1 MIENLWEYYY
11 CNMAYKNLQQFIRA
25 LQDAGELATINE
37 FVSPRL
43 EISEITDRI
52 SKHGGKAL
60 LFTNNGTAFPLL
72 INAMGSEKR
81 MCLALGVNSLDQA
94 GDDIRALFHD
104 ITNTSGGIMSKLRML
119 PVLGKV
125 ASWMPKVLN
134 GKGACQQVVMPAP
147 DLSKLPI
154 LTCWPYDGGPF
165 ITLPAVHTKDPVTG
179 TRNLGMYRMQLFGND
194 LTGMHWHLHKN
205 SARHYQEYKRM
216 GLKMPV
222 AIALGGDPSC
232 TYAASA
238 PLPDNIDEYMLAGFL
253 RKQKVELVK
262 CLTCELEV
270 PAEADFIIE
279 GYVDPAEELILE
291 GPFGDHTG
299 FYSLADYYPKFHVTC
314 ITHRADAVYPT
325 TIVGIPPQEDAWMGR
340 ATERIFLAPIRLSM
354 IPELVDIHMPSEGVF
369 HNIVIARIHKT
380 YAGQAIKVMNAL
392 WGAGQMMFN
401 KILIIVDRDIDLK
414 DYLKVLQVISDTVNI
429 PSDILI
435 SKGPSDVLDHSS
447 AQFAFG
453 GKLGIDATDK
463 FSVEMTVK
471 SKNMPTSIISD
482 NEILSFDGVSS
493 CNIKYVQQGLLIV
506 AVDKPITGQVRHFH
520 TKLIT
525 AGVLQ
530 GLRFVVYVDKQ
541 VAAGNMAEVAWLV
554 ANNCDPQR
562 DCFMSNSSSDDQDQL
577 LAIDGTRKTDHF
589 DGFKREWPN
598 IITMDEATIKAVD
611 AKWDRLGLGAFIPS
625 PSLQYKALILPGGAA
640 VNMPE
645 QE

>member
-1 MIENLWEYYY
+1 
-11 CNMAYKNLQQFIRA
+11 MAYKNLQHFIRA

-37 FVSPRL
+37 FVSPHL
-43 EISEITDRI
+43 EITEITDRI

-60 LFTNNGTAFPLL
+60 LFTNNGTDFPLL

-81 MCLALGVNSLDQA
+81 MCLALGVKSLDQA
-94 GDDIRALFHD
+94 GDDIRTLLGGFM
-104 ITNTSGGIMSKLRML
+104 NTSGGIMGKLRLL
-119 PVLGKV
+119 PTIGKV
-125 ASWMPKVLN
+125 ASWMPKVLK
-134 GKGACQQVVMPAP
+134 GRGACQQVVMPTP
-147 DLSKLPI
+147 DLSKLPV
-154 LTCWPYDGGPF
+154 LTCWPHDGGPF

-179 TRNLGMYRMQLFGND
+179 IRNIGMYRMQLFGNN

-205 SARHYQEYKRM
+205 SARHYQEYKRL

-222 AIALGGDPSC
+222 AIALGGDPTC
-232 TYAASA
+232 TYSASA
-238 PLPDNIDEYMLAGFL
+238 PLPDNLDEYMLAGFL

-262 CLTCELEV
+262 CLTSDLEV

-299 FYSLADYYPKFHVTC
+299 FYSLADYYPRFHVTC
-314 ITHRADAVYPT
+314 ITHRTDAVYPT

-354 IPELVDIHMPSEGVF
+354 IPELIDMHMPTEGVF
-369 HNIVIARIHKT
+369 HNIAIARIHKT

-401 KILIIVDRDIDLK
+401 KILIIIDRDVDLK
-414 DYLKVLQVISDTVNI
+414 DYLKVLIVISETVNI

-463 FSVEMTVK
+463 FSAEIPVK
-471 SKNMPTSIISD
+471 SQNMPSPIVSVDKIM
-482 NEILSFDGVSS
+482 SFDGVINYNSTF
-493 CNIKYVQQGLLIV
+493 IPHRIFVLAI
-506 AVDKPITGQVRHFH
+506 DKSITGQVSQFH
-520 TKLIT
+520 TKLL
-525 AGVLQ
+525 ADGVFQ

-541 VAAGNMAEVAWLV
+541 VSAENLTDVAWLV

-562 DCFMSNSSSDDQDQL
+562 DCFMGNSSSGDQDQL

-589 DGFKREWPN
+589 DSFKREWPN
-598 IITMDEATIKAVD
+598 IITMDEATIKTVD

>member
-1 MIENLWEYYY
+1 
-11 CNMAYKNLQQFIRA
+11 MAYKNLQHFIHA
-25 LQDAGELATINE
+25 LQDAGELTTINE

-43 EISEITDRI
+43 EITEITDRI

-94 GDDIRALFHD
+94 GDDIRALLD
-104 ITNTSGGIMSKLRML
+104 GLMNTSGGIMGKLRML
-119 PVLGKV
+119 PTLGKV
-125 ASWMPKVLN
+125 ASWMPKVMK
-134 GKGACQQVVMPAP
+134 GKGACQQVVMSAP
-147 DLSKLPI
+147 DLSKLPV
-154 LTCWPYDGGPF
+154 LTCWPHDGGPF

-179 TRNLGMYRMQLFGND
+179 TRNLGMYRMQLFGNE

-205 SARHYQEYKRM
+205 SARHYQEYKRL

-232 TYAASA
+232 IYAASA

-253 RKQKVELVK
+253 RKKKVELVK

-270 PAEADFIIE
+270 PAESDFIIE

-314 ITHRADAVYPT
+314 ITHRIDAVYPT

-354 IPELVDIHMPSEGVF
+354 IPELIDIHMPAEGVF

-401 KILIIVDRDIDLK
+401 KVLIIINRDIDLK
-414 DYLKVLQVISDTVNI
+414 DYFNILQVISETVNI

-463 FSVEMTVK
+463 LSVEMPAKMQITR
-471 SKNMPTSIISD
+471 SSTIPYS
-482 NEILSFDGVSS
+482 EIMSFDGVSH
-493 CNIKYVQQGLLIV
+493 CNTKYVEQGLLVI
-506 AVDKPITGQVRHFH
+506 AIDKAICGQVSHFH
-520 TKLIT
+520 NRLIT
-525 AGVLQ
+525 ASVLQ

-541 VAAGNMAEVAWLV
+541 VGAENMADVAWQV

-562 DCFMSNSSSDDQDQL
+562 DCFMNKSYSVNQDQF
-577 LAIDGTRKTDHF
+577 LAIDGTRKTDHL

-598 IITMDEATIKAVD
+598 IITMDAATIHAID
-611 AKWDRLGLGAFIPS
+611 DKWDRLGLGAFIPS
-625 PSLQYKALILPGGAA
+625 PSLHYSTLTLPGGAA
-640 VNMPE
+640 VEMPE
-645 QE
+645 ADK

>member
-1 MIENLWEYYY
+1 
-11 CNMAYKNLQQFIRA
+11 MAYKNLQHFIQA
-25 LQDAGELATINE
+25 LQDAGELATITA

-43 EISEITDRI
+43 EITEITDRI
-52 SKHGGKAL
+52 SKHDGKAL
-60 LFTNNGTAFPLL
+60 LFINNGTAFPVL

-94 GDDIRALFHD
+94 GDDIRLLMADLM
-104 ITNTSGGIMSKLRML
+104 NTSGGIMGKLRML
-119 PVLGKV
+119 PTLGKV
-125 ASWMPKVLN
+125 ASWMPKVKK
-134 GKGACQQVVMPAP
+134 GKGACQQVVMTSP
-147 DLSKLPI
+147 DLSKLPV

-165 ITLPAVHTKDPVTG
+165 ITLPAVHTKDPMTG
-179 TRNLGMYRMQLFGND
+179 ARNLGMYRMQVFGD
-194 LTGMHWHLHKN
+194 EMTGMHWHLHKN
-205 SARHYQEYKRM
+205 SARHYQEYKRL

-222 AIALGGDPSC
+222 AIALGGDPAC

-262 CLTCELEV
+262 CLTCDLEV

-314 ITHRADAVYPT
+314 ITHRTNAVYPT

-340 ATERIFLAPIRLSM
+340 ATERIFLSPIRLSM
-354 IPELVDIHMPSEGVF
+354 IPELLDMHMPAEGVF

-401 KILIIVDRDIDLK
+401 KILIVIDRDIDLK
-414 DYLKVLQVISDTVNI
+414 DYAKVLQVISETVNI
-429 PSDILI
+429 PTDILI

-463 FSVEMTVK
+463 FTAESPARTRNVI
-471 SKNMPTSIISD
+471 SPAISYNMIR
-482 NEILSFDGVSS
+482 SFDGVAS
-493 CNIKYVQQGLLIV
+493 CNTSFAHQGLLII
-506 AVDKPITGQVRHFH
+506 ALDKSMTGQVGYFH
-520 TKLIT
+520 TRLIT
-525 AGVLQ
+525 AGALR

-541 VAAGNMAEVAWLV
+541 VGTEAMADVAWLV

-562 DCFMSNSSSDDQDQL
+562 DCFMIKSYADAQDQL
-577 LAIDGTRKTDHF
+577 LAIDGTRKTNHL
-589 DGFKREWPN
+589 DGFKRAWPN
-598 IITMDEATIKAVD
+598 ILAMDDKTIKAVD
-611 AKWDRLGLGAFIPS
+611 ARWNQLGLGPFIPS
-625 PSLQYKALILPGGAA
+625 PSLHYGALTLPGGAA
-640 VNMPE
+640 VEIPDE
-645 QE
+645 QK